1 LGRIHVLPDSLIN
14 RIAAGEVVERPASVV
29 KELIENSLDA
39 DARSI
44 VVECDGGGRRRIR
57 VSDDGRGMDRDDALL
72 ALERHATSK
81 LDRQSNLEA
90 IATLG
95 FRGEALSSIAS
106 VSHFVLRTSTTDGE
120 GTEIEVD
127 GGRIRSVR
135 EAGLPRGTTILV
147 ERLFFNVPA
156 RRKFLR
162 TEATELGH
170 IARLMTRCALAYP
183 ERRFGL
189 EHAGRTLLQVDPASG
204 LDERISQI
212 YGREFTQKLLPI
224 DRVYDQLRI
233 YGYAGRPAHALARRD
248 GQHLFVNGRAVQ
260 DRVLLHAVSQ
270 AFGNTVPRGRFP
282 ALFLFV
288 ECDPSWVDV
297 NVHPQ
302 KTEVRFRQSSVVHDR
317 TRDAIMSALSDEAV
331 VPELSDLRPGAG
343 NSAVGSEGVSRAVV
357 NFLEREEA
365 RAADESRPLSTTERP
380 TPTRTLREPLPFDL
394 PSSNV
399 APDAPFDQRAQRDA
413 PPPLVALAQYRDSY
427 ILAQDERGL
436 VLVDQHAAHERVLF
450 ERFLAE
456 AEENRVEVQRLLFPL
471 TIELPPAETV
481 VLEQEIDEFRR
492 LGFLVEP
499 FGGNSVRLDGI
510 PALGAELDPEGLF
523 RELLGQAAQTKATV
537 ADNSALRYDLVT
549 SAACQAAIKINHPLA
564 PAEMRRLLDD
574 LHETVSP
581 STCPHG
587 RPLIFRLSHEEIE
600 RAFRRR

>member
-29 KELIENSLDA
+29 KELVENSLDA

-44 VVECDGGGRRRIR
+44 SVECDGGGRRRIR
-57 VSDDGRGMDRDDALL
+57 VTDDGRGMDRDDALL
-72 ALERHATSK
+72 AIERHATSK
-81 LDRQSNLEA
+81 LDRQSNLDA

-95 FRGEALSSIAS
+95 FRGEALSSIAA

-127 GGRIRSVR
+127 GGKIRSVR
-135 EAGLPRGTTILV
+135 EAGLPRGTSILV

-183 ERRFGL
+183 DRRFGL
-189 EHAGRTLLQVDPASG
+189 EHAGRNLLQVDPASG

-224 DRVYDQLRI
+224 DRVYDSLRI

-270 AFGNTVPRGRFP
+270 AFGNTVPRGRYP
-282 ALFLFV
+282 ALFLFI

-317 TRDAIMSALSDEAV
+317 TRDAIVSALSDEAV
-331 VPELSDLRPGAG
+331 VPELSDLRPGMG
-343 NSAVGSEGVSRAVV
+343 ISRGSSEGVSRAVV
-357 NFLEREEA
+357 TYLEREEKRAPVEA
-365 RAADESRPLSTTERP
+365 RPFPSAAGA
-380 TPTRTLREPLPFDL
+380 TPSSTLREPLPFDR
-394 PSSNV
+394 PSSET
-399 APDAPFDQRAQRDA
+399 APGAPLDRGPVQDTG
-413 PPPLVALAQYRDSY
+413 PPLVALAQYRDSY

-436 VLVDQHAAHERVLF
+436 VVVDQHAAHERVLF

-456 AEENRVEVQRLLFPL
+456 AAENRVEVQRLLFPL
-471 TIELPPAETV
+471 MIDLPPAERV
-481 VLEQEIDEFRR
+481 VLEQEIEEFRR
-492 LGFLVEP
+492 LGFVVEP

-537 ADNSALRYDLVT
+537 ADTSALRHDLVT

>member
-1 LGRIHVLPDSLIN
+1 MGRIHVLPDSLIN

-29 KELIENSLDA
+29 KELVENSLDA

-44 VVECDGGGRRRIR
+44 AVECEGGGRRRIR
-57 VSDDGRGMDRDDALL
+57 VNDDGGGMDRDDALL

-81 LDRQSNLEA
+81 LDHQSNLDA
-90 IATLG
+90 ISTLG
-95 FRGEALSSIAS
+95 FRGEALSSIAA
-106 VSHFVLRTSTTDGE
+106 VSRFVLQTSTTDGE

-135 EAGLPRGTTILV
+135 EAGLPRGTSIVV

-170 IARLMTRCALAYP
+170 IARLMTRCALANP
-183 ERRFGL
+183 QRRFGL
-189 EHAGRTLLQVDPASG
+189 EHAGRPLLQVDPVSG

-224 DRVYDQLRI
+224 DQGYEQLRI
-233 YGYAGRPAHALARRD
+233 FGYAGRPAHALARRD

-260 DRVLLHAVSQ
+260 DRVLLHAVGQ
-270 AFGNTVPRGRFP
+270 AFGNTVPRGRYP
-282 ALFLFV
+282 ALFLFI

-302 KTEVRFRQSSVVHDR
+302 KTEVRFYQSSVVHDR
-317 TRDAIMSALSDEAV
+317 TRDAIMAALSDGAV
-331 VPELSDLRPGAG
+331 VPELSDLRPAAAS
-343 NSAVGSEGVSRAVV
+343 SATASEGVSRAVV
-357 NFLEREEA
+357 TFLERE
-365 RAADESRPLSTTERP
+365 DERGQLDRRPLAGPSRPP
-380 TPTRTLREPLPFDL
+380 TPMPALREPLPF
-394 PSSNV
+394 S
-399 APDAPFDQRAQRDA
+399 APGSTAGTGAQPA
-413 PPPLVALAQYRDSY
+413 LVALAQYRNSY
-427 ILAQDERGL
+427 ILAQDDRGL

-456 AEENRVEVQRLLFPL
+456 AAENRVEVQRLLFPL
-471 TIELPPAETV
+471 TIELPPAERV

-492 LGFLVEP
+492 LGFVIEP

-510 PALGAELDPEGLF
+510 PALGAKLDPEGLL
-523 RELLGQAAQTKATV
+523 RELLGQAARTKATV
-537 ADNSALRYDLVT
+537 ADTSALRHDLVT

-574 LHETVSP
+574 LHETISP

-587 RPLIFRLSHEEIE
+587 RPLIFRLAHEEIE